1 MKIKHLLVCALIWSM
16 SAIADTP
23 SKEWF
28 ITTTNREESAAEREW
43 HMNEQSFYVLA
54 LPNGNLQS
62 IVGKLHPDLKDKRET
77 VAKLLIAKI
86 AEKNVNGPE
95 IAWNSKATIIKQ
107 KEGEE
112 RAPIPDAAMFV
123 LMRFN
128 SVKGK
133 PAVWREEH
141 VKDGQK
147 ETVVY
152 NLTSP
157 RLDLWVRK
165 KGIWYIIPNEVLNLD
180 ASLQATGDMSLLIR
194 EITEK

>member
-1 MKIKHLLVCALIWSM
+1 MKPRHLLVYALIWSIN
-16 SAIADTP
+16 AIAETP

-28 ITTTNREESAAEREW
+28 ETTTNREESAVEREW
-43 HMNEQSFYVLA
+43 HLKEESFYILA

-62 IVGKLHPDLKDKRET
+62 IVEKLHPDLKDKRET

-95 IAWNSKATIIKQ
+95 ITWNSKPSIIKQ
-107 KEGEE
+107 KEVEE
-112 RAPIPDAAMFV
+112 QALMPDAAMFV

-128 SVKGK
+128 TVKGK
-133 PAVWREEH
+133 PAVWREEQI
-141 VKDGQK
+141 KDGQK
-147 ETVVY
+147 ETMVF

-165 KGIWYIIPNEVLNLD
+165 KGVWYIIPNEVLNLD
-180 ASLQATGDMSLLIR
+180 AALQATGDTSLLIR